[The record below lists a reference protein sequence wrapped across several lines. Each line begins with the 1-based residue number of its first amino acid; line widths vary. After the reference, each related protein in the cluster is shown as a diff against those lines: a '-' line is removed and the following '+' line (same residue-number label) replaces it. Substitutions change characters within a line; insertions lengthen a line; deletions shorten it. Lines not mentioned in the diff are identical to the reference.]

1 MEKAVAV
8 VNFIGKVPGQVY
20 LWLAVTIFAT
30 SNSVTRRLTEIGS
43 ENFVNSRNPVSFCN
57 ILFVG
62 NICALLVLI
71 LLYRHQ
77 LNIHAFRQLS
87 RKDWIGL
94 TAVALVSGAI
104 APGVIFEA
112 LSRTTVTNVVLV
124 GRLEPPLILALSVWL
139 LRERVNVLE
148 IAGALISL
156 VGVIAIVFLQGLWN
170 QMAPGVFSIGIGEIL
185 AAVGAVASAVSSILG
200 KTRLAQIPLGVFT
213 TFRTALG
220 TIIFFFAALFFYGS
234 DHFTDV
240 LSPFL
245 WQWMLV
251 YGAIIVAMGQSLWF
265 AGLKTASGAD
275 VSLAATFNPIAAILA
290 AYVILGETPTL
301 AQYIGGGIILGGVV
315 LSQIGSW
322 RKISHPNASHRQQM
336 EAGIGFKGV

>member
-8 VNFIGKVPGQVY
+8 VNFTGKVPGQVY

-30 SNSVTRRLTEIGS
+30 YNSVKRKLTEIGAQ
-43 ENFVNSRNPVSFCN
+43 NFFNGRNPVSFCN

-62 NICALLVLI
+62 NICALLVLV

-77 LNIHAFRQLS
+77 LNIRTFRQLS

-94 TAVALVSGAI
+94 TVEALVSGAI

-124 GRLEPPLILALSVWL
+124 GRLEPPLILASSVWL

-148 IAGALISL
+148 IAGALMSL
-156 VGVIAIVFLQGLWN
+156 VGVIVIVFLQGLWN
-170 QMAPGVFSIGIGEIL
+170 QMSPGVFSIGTGEIL
-185 AAVGAVASAVSSILG
+185 AAVGAVALAVSIILG
-200 KTRLAQIPLGVFT
+200 KTRLALIPVGVFT
-213 TFRTALG
+213 TFQTAVG
-220 TIIFFFAALFFYGS
+220 TVIFFAALYLYGS
-234 DHFTDV
+234 NHFTDV

-251 YGAIIVAMGQSLWF
+251 YGAIIVAMGHSHC
-265 AGLKTASGAD
+265 GL
-275 VSLAATFNPIAAILA
+275 LA
-290 AYVILGETPTL
+290 
-301 AQYIGGGIILGGVV
+301 
-315 LSQIGSW
+315 
-322 RKISHPNASHRQQM
+322 
-336 EAGIGFKGV
+336 